1 MNIVNMTPDSFVK
14 AVLEAHEAK
23 DFVLPGLFNLT
34 TDKFVIVDQTFR
46 ERFLKATKI
55 DLSFLSNLDLDISYY
70 LGNCVEEVNLEKVE
84 LGDRFGE
91 SVVTSVTAESFRG
104 DDLQRA
110 FEALQWGLG
119 FELLDLASVTLSSLD
134 GKLIVEINNSPYFT
148 GTFNVAC

>member
-1 MNIVNMTPDSFVK
+1 MNIVNLTPDSFVK
-14 AVLEAHEAK
+14 VVLEAHDAV

-34 TDKFVIVDQTFR
+34 TDKFVLVDQTFR
-46 ERFLKATKI
+46 ERFLKVAKI
-55 DLSFLSNLDLDISYY
+55 DLSFLNDLDLDVSYY
-70 LGNCVEEVNLEKVE
+70 LGNCVEEVSLEKVE

-91 SVVTSVTAESFRG
+91 SVITSVNTESFHG
-104 DDLQRA
+104 EDLQRA

-148 GTFNVAC
+148 GTFSVVC